1 MISIRSHKMAPWSST
16 AAGESP
22 PIARLATVAV
32 PMRKEVPHLNA
43 CKLLCPDWRGPS
55 MVMDCASLRIAYA
68 NRNCLGLFKKGISI
82 RMSTGSLTF
91 ELCSERKDFQAKIQ
105 NAIAS
110 GLQSTAFTLRTSDGS
125 WVMAILRFLDGE
137 ETYAVTGSHHDRD
150 FIPAIVEFT
159 ECHYQPDPVCFAA
172 VAEALK
178 LSPSESRD
186 LIAIATGQS
195 PDEIAA
201 NSNVAISTVRQRIKS
216 LLAKTESTRQQH
228 LTCLVRSLCPARY
241 DIEETWHH
249 AIAAE

>member
-16 AAGESP
+16 TASEPPPLVRFATAA
-22 PIARLATVAV
+22 T
-32 PMRKEVPHLNA
+32 PMRSEVAHWDA
-43 CKLLCPDWRGPS
+43 CKLLCPDWRGPAL
-55 MVMDCASLRIAYA
+55 VLDCATLRVAYA
-68 NRNCLGLFKKGISI
+68 NRNCIGLFKKDISI
-82 RMSTGSLTF
+82 NISTGTLAF
-91 ELCSERKDFQAKIQ
+91 ELCHQRKEFQAKIQ
-105 NAIAS
+105 NAITT
-110 GLQSTAFTLRTSDGS
+110 GLQSTAFTLRTTDGS
-125 WVMAILRFLDGE
+125 WVMAILRILNGLEAD
-137 ETYAVTGSHHDRD
+137 AVTGNHHDRE
-150 FIPAIVEFT
+150 FIPAIIEFS

-172 VAEALK
+172 VADALK

-228 LTCLVRSLCPARY
+228 LTCLVRSLCPARH
-241 DIEETWHH
+241 DIEEVWHP

>member
-16 AAGESP
+16 PASEPPQPVRVANIAA
-22 PIARLATVAV
+22 
-32 PMRKEVPHLNA
+32 PMRKEVPYLNA

-55 MVMDCASLRIAYA
+55 MVLDCASLRIAYA
-68 NRNCLGLFKKGISI
+68 NRNCIGLFKKGISI

-91 ELCSERKDFQAKIQ
+91 ELCNERKDFQARIQ
-105 NAIAS
+105 NAIAA

-125 WVMAILRFLDGE
+125 WIMAILRFLDGDE
-137 ETYAVTGSHHDRD
+137 ADAVTDNHHDRE
-150 FIPAIVEFT
+150 FFPAIVEFT

-201 NSNVAISTVRQRIKS
+201 NSKVAISTVRQRIKS

-241 DIEETWHH
+241 DTEETWPH